1 MKVACRDP
9 TTLAHAVPELWCR
22 HVLAVLQL
30 AGDAVRI
37 PERVM
42 MDVAV
47 TVLWELLESSAVGIE
62 RMGRATCDCGRCC
75 AVGGNDGYPGR
86 GSARA
91 DVVR

>member
-1 MKVACRDP
+1 
-9 TTLAHAVPELWCR
+9 
-22 HVLAVLQL
+22 
-30 AGDAVRI
+30 
-37 PERVM
+37 M

-75 AVGGNDGYPGR
+75 AVGGNGGYPGR